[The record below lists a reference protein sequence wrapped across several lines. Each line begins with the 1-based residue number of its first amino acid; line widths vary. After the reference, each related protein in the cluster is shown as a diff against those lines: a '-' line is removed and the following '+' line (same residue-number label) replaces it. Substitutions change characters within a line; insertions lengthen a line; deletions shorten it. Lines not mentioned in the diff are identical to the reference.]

1 MGKTPTHSQ
10 KGTQWSG
17 PIFGKGIAKMFIDH
31 CGVSK
36 SKGDNKLGYPL
47 QHQHQ
52 APKPEDEDNYG
63 ADAVWNETTIQSNA
77 DIVDN
82 IILEWLIL
90 MPCGIGFDW
99 EITKSA
105 MLGNQR
111 DFWLFLWKSK
121 WICWLNYVN
130 LLKNNIR

>member
-1 MGKTPTHSQ
+1 MGSPS
-10 KGTQWSG
+10 WLR
-17 PIFGKGIAKMFIDH
+17 FGKGIAEMFIDH

-36 SKGDNKLGYPL
+36 SKGDNKFGYPL

-52 APKPEDEDNYG
+52 APKPEDEDYYG

-82 IILEWLIL
+82 IILEWIIL
-90 MPCGIGFDW
+90 MPWGIGFDW

-105 MLGNQR
+105 MLGN
-111 DFWLFLWKSK
+111 
-121 WICWLNYVN
+121 
-130 LLKNNIR
+130 